1 MVNATEQLDQ
11 LAALADDDKPPDSG
25 YSHHARIQ
33 RQDFDASSPRGV
45 PHIAAADKDVAA
57 AELNPAG
64 RQQESLT
71 ARLLHTI
78 APAAAAGGGR
88 PINRSSSLP
97 NLERRRQQANATS
110 DGGIAYEQHQ
120 DDAASFVSVEKA
132 QRVHTFTGALPS
144 EKSST
149 PVLAGILANNNGGG
163 NGSPP
168 IDATHQDGSTTPGPR
183 PPLLS
188 KKLLEPKKPL
198 GKNPTFRQCLIN
210 VARYSWLNVLF
221 VFVPVRSH
229 WLSGSELKAV
239 LTARKRRQ
247 VSWAMHFSH
256 QSPTV
261 TFCVSFFGTFTSSR
275 FGVGLPY

>member
-25 YSHHARIQ
+25 YSHHEPIE
-33 RQDFDASSPRGV
+33 RQDFAASSSPRGV
-45 PHIAAADKDVAA
+45 PHIAAADKDAA

-64 RQQESLT
+64 KQESLT

-78 APAAAAGGGR
+78 APATGGR

-97 NLERRRQQANATS
+97 NLERRRQQQHSNATS
-110 DGGIAYEQHQ
+110 PHGNTGIAYEQHP

-144 EKSST
+144 EKAST
-149 PVLAGILANNNGGG
+149 PVLAGILTNNNGGG
-163 NGSPP
+163 GNGHPP
-168 IDATHQDGSTTPGPR
+168 NATPEDGSTTPGPR

-210 VARYSWLNVLF
+210 VSRYSWLNVLF
-221 VFVPVRSH
+221 VFVPVRY
-229 WLSGSELKAV
+229 LA
-239 LTARKRRQ
+239 TA
-247 VSWAMHFSH
+247 H
-256 QSPTV
+256 
-261 TFCVSFFGTFTSSR
+261 
-275 FGVGLPY
+275 LE

>member
-25 YSHHARIQ
+25 YSHTPHE
-33 RQDFDASSPRGV
+33 RQDFAASSPRGV
-45 PHIAAADKDVAA
+45 PHVAADDKDAA
-57 AELNPAG
+57 AELNPA
-64 RQQESLT
+64 QQSLT

-78 APAAAAGGGR
+78 APAAGR

-97 NLERRRQQANATS
+97 NLERRRQAATS
-110 DGGIAYEQHQ
+110 HENTGVAYEQHQ

-144 EKSST
+144 EKVST
-149 PVLAGILANNNGGG
+149 PVLAGILTTNGNGGG
-163 NGSPP
+163 NGAPP
-168 IDATHQDGSTTPGPR
+168 TNVIHEDGSTTPGPR

-221 VFVPVRSH
+221 VFVPVCSVA
-229 WLSGSELKAV
+229 LEQSE
-239 LTARKRRQ
+239 
-247 VSWAMHFSH
+247 
-256 QSPTV
+256 
-261 TFCVSFFGTFTSSR
+261 
-275 FGVGLPY
+275 